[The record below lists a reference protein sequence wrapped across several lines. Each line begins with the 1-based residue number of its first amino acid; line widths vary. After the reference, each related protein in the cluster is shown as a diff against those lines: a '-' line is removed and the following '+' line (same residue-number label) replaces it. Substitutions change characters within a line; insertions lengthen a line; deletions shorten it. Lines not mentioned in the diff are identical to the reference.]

1 MALMLAVLE
10 SEYFAAAAIHAGAL
24 VPASYKMIDHAKRKT
39 PISIIV
45 GTDDPFF
52 PVATVRATRDEL
64 NKHGFD
70 VQLSEIA
77 GHDHWY
83 YDRAKEFNRTLWDF
97 LKRQQLDAEPHYTQY
112 NYQK

>member
-1 MALMLAVLE
+1 MALLE
-10 SEYFAAAAIHAGAL
+10 SEYFAAVSLHAGAL
-24 VPASYKMIDHAKRKT
+24 TPANYRFIEDAKRKT

-45 GTDDPFF
+45 GTKDLSF
-52 PVATVRATRDEL
+52 PIAAVRATRDEL

-83 YDRAKEFNRTLWDF
+83 YDRALEFNRTLWDF
-97 LKRQQLDAEPHYTQY
+97 LKKQRLEAEPQY
-112 NYQK
+112 AEYNFKK